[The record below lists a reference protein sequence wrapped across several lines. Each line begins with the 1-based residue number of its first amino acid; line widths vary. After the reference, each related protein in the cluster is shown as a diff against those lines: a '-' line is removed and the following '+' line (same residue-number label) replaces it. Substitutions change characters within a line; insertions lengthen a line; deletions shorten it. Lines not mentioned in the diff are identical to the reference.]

1 MANELFVH
9 ANQQEVVIALT
20 ADKRLTE
27 LHKEP
32 RNSDWNVGDI
42 YLGRIKKIMPGLN
55 AAFVDVGYEKDAFL
69 HYLDLGP
76 QVKSLI
82 QYTKLV
88 QQGKQKQALLSNF
101 VKEEDVPKVGQIQDI
116 LNGLGNIVIQIAKEP
131 ISTKGPR
138 ITTEISLAGR
148 YIVLIPFS
156 NKVSVSQKIR
166 SNEEKNRLKK
176 LITGSLPRHFGVIIR
191 TVAEDQSIEEL
202 EGDMKDLLKRW
213 DDIYT
218 NLKTAQPGQK
228 LLGEIDRTNV
238 ILRDMLN
245 DSFSAIHIDD
255 EKVYNDTKEYLQSI
269 APERVNILKL
279 FKGSEPMFD
288 VFGLER
294 QMKASFGRV
303 VNMANGAYLVV
314 EHTEAMH
321 VIDVN
326 SGPRAKASNT
336 QEVNALDVNLDA
348 AREVA
353 RQLRLRD
360 MGGIIVVDFID
371 LHSAENR
378 LQLFEKLRDEMKSD
392 KAKHNILPPSKFGL
406 IQITRSRV
414 RPQMQVDTSEQ
425 CPVCKGTG
433 EIKASVL
440 FTDEIE
446 NNLRFI
452 VNENNPSSIN
462 ISMHP
467 YIAGYLKSG
476 FPSLRMKWMWKYKK
490 RINIKAVTA
499 YNFMEYHFFE
509 GENNEIK
516 I

>member
-9 ANQQEVVIALT
+9 ANTQEVVIALT
-20 ADKRLTE
+20 ADKKLTE
-27 LHKEP
+27 LHREP

-69 HYLDLGP
+69 HYLDLGQ
-76 QVKSLI
+76 QVKSVI

-88 QQGKQKQALLSNF
+88 QQGKQKQALLTNF
-101 VKEEDVPKVGQIQDI
+101 VKQEDIPKVGQIND
-116 LNGLGNIVIQIAKEP
+116 LLAGTGNILIQIAKEP

-156 NKVSVSQKIR
+156 DKVSVSQKIR
-166 SNEEKNRLKK
+166 SNEEKTRLKK

-191 TVAEDQSIEEL
+191 TVAENQSIEEL

-218 NLKTAQPGQK
+218 NLKTGQPAQK

-269 APERVNILKL
+269 APERVNILKH
-279 FKGSEPMFD
+279 FKQSEPMFD

-303 VNMANGAYLVV
+303 VNMSNGAYLVI

-348 AREVA
+348 AKEVA

-414 RPQMQVDTSEQ
+414 RPQMQVDTSEK

-446 NNLRFI
+446 NHLRFI
-452 VNENNPSSIN
+452 CNENNPASLQLHL
-462 ISMHP
+462 HP
-467 YIAGYLKSG
+467 YIAGYLTSG

-490 RINIKAVTA
+490 RISVKPVMA

-509 GENNEIK
+509 NNNEIK
-516 I
+516 L